1 MVFFSGDWIVINPQ
15 KPLSSMTGLH
25 HPLRFLISGGICFSL
40 LIASKAFSQD
50 LYVGS
55 NSSSQSTNLSDGS
68 TYSYGNTYVGYN
80 SGDTNNQLS
89 VGNSPTLL
97 TNSGDLYI
105 GYAGSLNSMLITNGG
120 AVANNN
126 GWVGYTN
133 TASNNLVLVS
143 DGGSTWTSAG
153 DLTVGVDGSGNS
165 LVVSNGASVA
175 VTGSTYGIAIGLNSN
190 SSNNSILVTGANST
204 GATTLN
210 SEIDIIIG
218 NYGSGNSLTIAS
230 DTSGG
235 TAVVSAIGNVVL
247 GAQLGSLNN
256 RLLIDGSNST
266 LTTLNLTVGSN
277 GSANSL
283 ILTNGSLGIVQGDFA
298 QGLGTSSNNIT
309 TVTGTNSFLD
319 VIGNVYLG
327 GGNQSGNQLTIL
339 DGAQVAASFLESDVA
354 NGNGPGSNNSI
365 LISGN
370 ASGISSTLSLGLD
383 LTFGS
388 GGQNDTLTISDGAT
402 VTNRSAYLDSATN
415 GTSGNTILVTGAGTT
430 WNNGGDLILGQNGS
444 GNLMTISNN
453 AFVGVVG
460 IVSGIVI
467 GQNAG
472 SSSNS
477 LVVTDS
483 SRLTGGLSG
492 TADLFVGYG
501 GNSNNL
507 VISNNSLVAVM
518 GANFGTVIGYSNSA
532 SNNSITV
539 TGSST
544 LTDSG
549 GNWDLFVGYAGSG
562 NSLVISNAS
571 TAIYDGT
578 NYGAVIG
585 LSNTANN
592 NSVTVD
598 ASSLTINGTNN
609 ANLYVGYGGVSN
621 ELTISG
627 GGIVTDTNGY
637 IGFTNGA
644 NGNSVLV
651 RDSGTLWTNAGE
663 LAIGVEG
670 VGNSLIVS
678 NGAAVAVS
686 GGSNGMVIGFSN
698 TANNNLVTVTGS
710 STLTDNKSGS
720 SIFVGYAGS
729 SNGLVISGDS
739 VVSGGG
745 SSYGTV
751 IGFSNTA
758 NNNFITVTGSSTLTD
773 NNYDAD
779 LYVGYAGSS
788 NSLTISSNSLVFY
801 TGNNYGTVIG
811 FSNTANNNTLTVS
824 GSSSLTDDGYS
835 DLYVGYDGSSNRLII
850 SSNSLVS
857 QGGYLYGA
865 AIGFSNTANNNAVS
879 VSGNN
884 ALLTNGMDLYVGY
897 GGSSNSLAISG
908 GAQVINS
915 NGWIGYTNGS
925 VSNSVM
931 ASGMGTLWSNNGTL
945 TVGNSGSGNLT
956 VNNGASVVSVGGIF
970 IASNSGSI
978 GILNI
983 GGLGGTDGAGSITSP
998 SITFGLGSG
1007 TINFN
1012 QSDSVTISATISG
1025 SGAINQY
1032 GSGTTILSGNN
1043 NYTGTTTIT
1052 NGTLVLSGTNAGNGG
1067 ISVTGG
1073 LFTGTG
1079 VASNSIVTMSG
1090 GSITPGSSGSFG
1102 TLTVGRLTISGGTLN
1117 ILLSGTSSSLLSVNG
1132 DVTLSGGLLN
1142 FDASSLSGSTYTFLS
1157 NTNGTITGSFAS
1169 ITNLPTG
1176 YQVVYGSNSV
1186 YLELNATLGPVTT
1199 TFTGTNAVITGGS
1212 TNFTV
1217 TVTNSAPVGG
1227 GDLVFTGT
1235 HGTNVSG
1242 SVGSTSLAAST
1253 ATNITGVFAF
1263 TGTNVGTNQQGFVT
1277 INAPDST
1284 PSSGTGTVTVN
1295 VYSHASG
1302 SLEGTNLVISNW
1314 IAGYTGTANSTNN
1327 LTVSNATGQ
1336 YNVNL
1341 AASNNAGGAL
1351 SVTDVSALGAGS
1363 TTLLGASY
1371 TATGGEGT
1379 GTFSSNVTV
1388 TFSDDSLL
1396 SGANTNLGT
1405 TNISV
1410 TGAVYEHAS
1419 GSLSTNSVAFTN
1431 VIVGYSG
1438 NLTNSLTVSNA
1449 TGFRVALATTN
1460 DASGAIALA
1469 NVSNLAAGTASVL
1482 SATFANGQGTG
1493 TYSSNVN
1500 VTYSDDSPLSGATNN
1515 LGSYAVTFTANVF
1528 DHASN
1533 SLSDTNIALSNA
1545 IVGYTTSISTNISV
1559 TNAAGFRVALNT
1571 ISTSTNVKLGV
1582 SDVTNVAPG
1591 ASANLGFTLNTN
1603 QGVGAFTNAVR
1614 VVSADNSS
1622 LNGAAT
1628 NSTNTVTVTGAIYDH
1643 ASGSLSQSNVTLQ
1656 AVHVG
1661 YTNAQTYQIG
1671 VSNAPGFRVSL
1682 QSYTTNSSNNLSLT
1696 GVSGVDTNTSSNSVL
1711 AFVTGQGVGAF
1722 TNVIGSVYGDDSPL
1736 AGNRA
1741 QVGTN
1746 YLTVSGLVYSG
1757 QGTWTAATGNWTNVA
1772 NWNQRGGTPGLDGEL
1787 STNDSATFGPGVA
1800 GSVTLNTNAGLN
1812 SIAFNNASN
1821 SYTVTG
1827 TGTISLVL
1835 GVSAPLI
1842 EVLEGSHFIEN
1853 ALDLQT
1859 NVTFTNASGAQLTV
1873 GGNISGNGGISLSG
1887 SGTLLLS
1894 GNNSYLG
1901 GAVVNSGT
1909 LSAGSTTALGSG
1921 GVQLLGGTLS
1931 LATNLTIHSLVWN
1944 SSAIVQLLNPTNS
1957 IYLTITDAVTL
1968 QGSGTNY
1975 FDLAGYTPSSSNN
1988 PTELLDFGK
1997 NALTVNQFG
2006 IDNVTGYT
2014 LFTNNGALYTYG
2026 GSVALI
2032 ASSSGTTISSTVTYP
2047 QVIFQTNGIL
2057 NVSSSGNLTITT
2069 NVVIN
2074 HDGAIN
2080 LSGTMTAPNVSV
2092 TGGSSLSM
2100 LGGTLNGNVA
2110 SSGSMTI
2117 SGQSAINGNLQLNG
2131 LSSLTIGLGSLL
2143 NVSGSATLGGTLII
2157 ANPVAFGTKETFL
2170 SASSI
2175 TGAFSSIIAPV
2186 GERGRLV
2193 IEGDP
2198 TASIIIA
2205 PASYTQMAQNQNQV
2219 NVATALNSF
2228 IPYTSGDQLTVST
2241 SLDSLTAS
2249 EYNQAFNAI
2258 MPTFYQQ
2265 MATIAFNEANA
2276 LNMELNQRL
2285 WGLRLT
2291 EGGGFSMS
2299 GLADNYPMFQEGPV
2313 EGQGDGKGVLDS
2325 KKDILRPGADN
2336 HWGLFVDGNGIFA
2349 QANSA
2354 NMLPGYN
2361 SESGGVTAGV
2371 TYRVNP
2377 TLSVG
2382 AYTGYQGTYT
2392 KSGAT
2397 GSGLGTGSSLS
2408 DNAVRFGFF
2417 GTYGNKDGKGLYLNA
2432 LAGGAYH
2439 NYQATRVIQYTG
2451 VNRTANS
2458 QPGAGELDS
2467 MLATG
2472 YDIQRGKFTFGPTA
2486 SLQYTYLGVN
2496 SLNETGAQSLNYNSG
2511 GWNSSSMLSSVG
2523 AHAAYNWI
2531 AHHGSGGDIVVVP
2544 QINLNWQHE
2553 FMQNPY
2559 DISGNLGGTSPT
2571 FSNWSSS
2578 PIRDFLYTG
2587 IGFTVEFLKKW
2598 NTSFFYNAA
2607 AGNQNL
2613 TSQNIFWSL
2622 GSKF

>member
-1 MVFFSGDWIVINPQ
+1 
-15 KPLSSMTGLH
+15 MTGLH

-55 NSSSQSTNLSDGS
+55 NSSSQSTNLSDS
-68 TYSYGNTYVGYN
+68 NTYSYGNTYVGYN

-190 SSNNSILVTGANST
+190 SSNNSILVTGA
-204 GATTLN
+204 TTLN

-230 DTSGG
+230 DVSGG
-235 TAVVSAIGNVVL
+235 TATASAIGNVVL
-247 GAQLGSLNN
+247 GAQSGSSNN

-283 ILTNGSLGIVQGDFA
+283 ILTNGSVGIVKGDFA

-309 TVTGTNSFLD
+309 TVTGTNSFLV

-415 GTSGNTILVTGAGTT
+415 GSAGNTILVTGAGTT

-460 IVSGIVI
+460 IVNGIVI

-483 SRLTGGLSG
+483 SRLTDGLSG

-710 STLTDNKSGS
+710 STFTDNKSGS

-779 LYVGYAGSS
+779 LFVGYAGSS

-801 TGNNYGTVIG
+801 IGNNYGTVIG

-897 GGSSNSLAISG
+897 GGSSNSLEISG

-925 VSNSVM
+925 VGNSVM

-945 TVGNSGSGNLT
+945 TVGNSGSGNLA
-956 VNNGASVVSVGGIF
+956 VNNGASVVSVRGIF

-998 SITFGLGSG
+998 SITFGSGSG

-1025 SGAINQY
+1025 SGAINQF

-1043 NYTGTTTIT
+1043 NYGGSTTIT
-1052 NGTLVLSGTNAGNGG
+1052 NGTLVLSGTNAGFAT
-1067 ISVTGG
+1067 ISVAGG
-1073 LFTGTG
+1073 NFTGTG

-1090 GSITPGSSGSFG
+1090 GSITPGSSGSLG

-1157 NTNGTITGSFAS
+1157 NTNGKITGSFTS
-1169 ITNLPTG
+1169 TNNLPTG

-1186 YLELNATLGPVTT
+1186 YLELISQLGPISTS
-1199 TFTGTNAVITGGS
+1199 FAPGGTNAVITGGS

-1217 TVTNSAPVGG
+1217 TVTNSAPAGG

-1302 SLEGTNLVISNW
+1302 SL
-1314 IAGYTGTANSTNN
+1314 
-1327 LTVSNATGQ
+1327 
-1336 YNVNL
+1336 
-1341 AASNNAGGAL
+1341 
-1351 SVTDVSALGAGS
+1351 
-1363 TTLLGASY
+1363 
-1371 TATGGEGT
+1371 
-1379 GTFSSNVTV
+1379 
-1388 TFSDDSLL
+1388 
-1396 SGANTNLGT
+1396 
-1405 TNISV
+1405 
-1410 TGAVYEHAS
+1410 
-1419 GSLSTNSVAFTN
+1419 
-1431 VIVGYSG
+1431 
-1438 NLTNSLTVSNA
+1438 
-1449 TGFRVALATTN
+1449 
-1460 DASGAIALA
+1460 
-1469 NVSNLAAGTASVL
+1469 
-1482 SATFANGQGTG
+1482 
-1493 TYSSNVN
+1493 
-1500 VTYSDDSPLSGATNN
+1500 
-1515 LGSYAVTFTANVF
+1515 
-1528 DHASN
+1528 
-1533 SLSDTNIALSNA
+1533 
-1545 IVGYTTSISTNISV
+1545 
-1559 TNAAGFRVALNT
+1559 
-1571 ISTSTNVKLGV
+1571 
-1582 SDVTNVAPG
+1582 
-1591 ASANLGFTLNTN
+1591 
-1603 QGVGAFTNAVR
+1603 
-1614 VVSADNSS
+1614 
-1622 LNGAAT
+1622 
-1628 NSTNTVTVTGAIYDH
+1628 
-1643 ASGSLSQSNVTLQ
+1643 SQSNVTLQ

-1711 AFVTGQGVGAF
+1711 AFVTGLGVGAF

-1827 TGTISLVL
+1827 TGTISLVQ

-1887 SGTLLLS
+1887 SGTLVLS

-1975 FDLAGYTPSSSNN
+1975 FDLAGYTPSTSNN
-1988 PTELLDFGK
+1988 PTELLDFGT

-2057 NVSSSGNLTITT
+2057 NVSSSGNLAITT

-2175 TGAFSSIIAPV
+2175 TGAFSSIIAPA

-2458 QPGAGELDS
+2458 QPGAGELDT

-2472 YDIQRGKFTFGPTA
+2472 YDIQKGKFTFGPTA

-2523 AHAAYNWI
+2523 AHAAYNWV

-2544 QINLNWQHE
+2544 QISLSWQHE

-2587 IGFTVEFLKKW
+2587 VGFTVDIGKRW